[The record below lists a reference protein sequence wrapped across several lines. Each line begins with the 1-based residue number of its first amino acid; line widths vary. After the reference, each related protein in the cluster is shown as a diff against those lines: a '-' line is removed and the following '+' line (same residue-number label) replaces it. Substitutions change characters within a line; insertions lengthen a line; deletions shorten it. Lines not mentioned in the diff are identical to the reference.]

1 MTETSAD
8 LPPSAQAVLDA
19 MKQLA
24 TVAEDYGM
32 RMEREFGAYGRKVAD
47 AVRALTPPP
56 APGPYLD
63 NHGQLVEIGRLG
75 VRWADDGGR
84 WVMWDGAQKYGPF
97 TRLLPVSDVAELTAR
112 LRWHLLRRHNDD
124 LHGDFDACETC
135 APDRV
140 LLARF
145 GSLAATAT
153 PAEETS

>member
-8 LPPSAQAVLDA
+8 LPPAVRAVLDA
-19 MKQLA
+19 A
-24 TVAEDYGM
+24 IAW
-32 RMEREFGAYGRKVAD
+32 ERTGLCDVDTWGKEERALAD

-97 TRLLPVSDVAELTAR
+97 TRLVPMSDVAELTAR
-112 LRWHLLRRHNDD
+112 LSALATAAHIDHRATFGGHVMDECP
-124 LHGDFDACETC
+124 APSCVETS
-135 APDRV
+135 A

-145 GSLAATAT
+145 
-153 PAEETS
+153 EEASR